1 MEGSPIKLMD
11 GGAQKRCFTDIN
23 DGIEALF
30 RIIENRDGLC
40 DGQIVNIGN
49 PTNEASIRELAE
61 MLLESF
67 NNHPL
72 RDRFPPFAGFKDV
85 ESSSYYGKGYRDV
98 EHRTPSIKNAHRLL
112 GWQPTIEMKQT
123 VADTLDYFLRTTVQ
137 EGTVHEESRS
147 AG

>member
-1 MEGSPIKLMD
+1 MD

-67 NNHPL
+67 NNHRCATASRRLPASRTL
-72 RDRFPPFAGFKDV
+72 RA
-85 ESSSYYGKGYRDV
+85 
-98 EHRTPSIKNAHRLL
+98 A
-112 GWQPTIEMKQT
+112 
-123 VADTLDYFLRTTVQ
+123 ATTVKV
-137 EGTVHEESRS
+137 TRTLSTARRASRTLTACW
-147 AG
+147 AGSRPSR

>member
-72 RDRFPPFAGFKDV
+72 RDRFPPFAGF
-85 ESSSYYGKGYRDV
+85 
-98 EHRTPSIKNAHRLL
+98 RT
-112 GWQPTIEMKQT
+112 
-123 VADTLDYFLRTTVQ
+123 LRAAATTVKV
-137 EGTVHEESRS
+137 TRTLSTARRASRTLTACW
-147 AG
+147 AGSRPSR

>member
-1 MEGSPIKLMD
+1 MD

-85 ESSSYYGKGYRDV
+85 ESSSYYGKGYGTLSTARRAS
-98 EHRTPSIKNAHRLL
+98 RTLTACWAGSRPSR
-112 GWQPTIEMKQT
+112 
-123 VADTLDYFLRTTVQ
+123 
-137 EGTVHEESRS
+137 
-147 AG
+147 